1 MSRSFSFDGNDLA
14 DYGLIVSSPGD
25 NPFSQL
31 VSRIQLQDRGY
42 AFRPQRAP
50 RRIQVD
56 FWVTGTSRSNLDS
69 NLDDIKRILTKLV
82 VKQLIFDTLTD
93 RYFDA
98 ILESFTGDYRSV
110 DRFVGRLSFICP
122 DPVAHSVDETSS
134 DFNID
139 SNPKTITEVVGGSA
153 FLLPVFTLTAGEA
166 LSGITLLVENLTT
179 LEELSIASLTL
190 ANTEILVIDSERW
203 LVTKEG
209 TAEMSNVTGKFPR
222 LEPNITNSIKVTAF
236 GSLGMLNITYKEAYL

>member
-42 AFRPQRAP
+42 AFRPQRSP
-50 RRIQVD
+50 RQIQVD
-56 FWVTGTSRSNLDS
+56 FSVTGTSRANLDS
-69 NLDDIKRILTKLV
+69 NLDNIKRIITKLV

-98 ILESFTGDYRSV
+98 ILENFTGGYRSAV
-110 DRFVGRLSFICP
+110 LFTGRMSFICP
-122 DPVAHSVDETSS
+122 DPVAHSITETSS

-139 SNPKTITEVVGGSA
+139 ADPKTVTEVVGGSA

-166 LSGITLLVENLTT
+166 LAAITLLVENLTT
-179 LEELSIASLTL
+179 LEEISIASLTL
-190 ANTEILVIDSERW
+190 ANTEVLVIDSERW

-236 GSLGMLNITYKEAYL
+236 GTLGTLNITYKEAYL